1 MAIIQNQKN
10 GKVVIMDT
18 ASNSSIALADLRVDN
33 TENVVAASI
42 RQVWYNSNGSWSV
55 ARGSN
60 TVLSLFSTGH
70 WNLAGHGVTLTQYS
84 NATVGYTLAGTGT
97 IILELQ
103 KSSVANT

>member
-1 MAIIQNQKN
+1 
-10 GKVVIMDT
+10 MDT
-18 ASNSSIALADLRVDN
+18 ASNSSIALSALRVDDS
-33 TENVVAASI
+33 ENVVSASI

-60 TVLSLFSTGH
+60 NIMSLFNSGH

-84 NATVGYTLAGTGT
+84 NATIGYTLAGTGT

-103 KSSVANT
+103 KSSAANT